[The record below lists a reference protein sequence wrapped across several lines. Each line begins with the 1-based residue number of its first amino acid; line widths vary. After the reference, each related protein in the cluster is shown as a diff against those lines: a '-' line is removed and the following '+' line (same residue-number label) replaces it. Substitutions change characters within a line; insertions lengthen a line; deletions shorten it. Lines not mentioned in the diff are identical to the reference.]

1 MDQQARLDFL
11 KQLIAIDTAGG
22 HEEKVSL
29 FLKDS
34 FAKHGITAQL
44 VEVEPGRHD
53 VIAKLGTGNGPV
65 LAFEGHQDTVA
76 IGEKDQWQH
85 DPLGAEIVGDK
96 VYGRGTTDMKAG
108 LAAEAL
114 ALMELA
120 DEGAE
125 LNGTLEFIA
134 TVAEESSQ
142 HNHMQ
147 GAQTLVKKGLI
158 QDVDAIII
166 AEPSDSQ
173 LDFAHKGSITYRVSS
188 VGKTAHS
195 SMPQLGYNA
204 IKPLVHYYNLQEEY
218 FKSFAGVENQYLGK
232 TVPVVTKIDGGQQLN
247 SVPDYAELFAKVRTI
262 PEISNDEIWQHIK
275 AMIKQVNEEDG
286 AQLSLTVLGDKI
298 PVVTDPNAPFI
309 KTLHRVAEE
318 KLQRPVAVQ
327 GIAFGT
333 DASELSKG
341 NDHFSM
347 AVLGPGN
354 KTAHAINEWVSLTT
368 YYEFIEMFNE
378 IAKQYLK

>member
-327 GIAFGT
+327 GVAFGT

>member
-53 VIAKLGTGNGPV
+53 VIAKLGNSNGPV

-232 TVPVVTKIDGGQQLN
+232 TVPVVTKIDGGHQLN

-327 GIAFGT
+327 GVAFGT

-368 YYEFIEMFNE
+368 YYEFVEMFNE

>member
-53 VIAKLGTGNGPV
+53 VIAKLGNGNGPV

-232 TVPVVTKIDGGQQLN
+232 TVPVVTKIDGGHQLN

-327 GIAFGT
+327 GVAFGT

>member
-195 SMPQLGYNA
+195 SIPQLGYNA

-327 GIAFGT
+327 GVAFGT

-341 NDHFSM
+341 NNHFSM

>member
-53 VIAKLGTGNGPV
+53 VIAKLGNGNGPV

-85 DPLGAEIVGDK
+85 DPLGAEIIGDK

-327 GIAFGT
+327 GVAFGT

>member
-318 KLQRPVAVQ
+318 KLQRPVAIQ
-327 GIAFGT
+327 GVAFGT

>member
-44 VEVEPGRHD
+44 VEVEPGRYD

-327 GIAFGT
+327 GVAFGT

>member
-53 VIAKLGTGNGPV
+53 VIAKLGNGNGPV

-232 TVPVVTKIDGGQQLN
+232 TVPVVTKIDGGHQLN

-327 GIAFGT
+327 GVAFGT

-368 YYEFIEMFNE
+368 YYEFVEMFNE

>member
-44 VEVEPGRHD
+44 VQVEPGRHD

-318 KLQRPVAVQ
+318 KLQRPVAIQ
-327 GIAFGT
+327 GVAFGT

>member
-1 MDQQARLDFL
+1 MDQQAKLDFL
-11 KQLIAIDTAGG
+11 KQLISIDSAGG
-22 HEEKVSL
+22 HEEKVTQ
-29 FLKDS
+29 FLKD
-34 FAKHGITAQL
+34 ALEKHNIQVQL

-53 VIAKLGTGNGPV
+53 VIAKLGNSNGPT

-76 IGEKDQWQH
+76 LGERDEWDH
-85 DPLGAEIVGDK
+85 DPLGGEVVGDK
-96 VYGRGTTDMKAG
+96 IYGRGTTDMKAG

-114 ALMELA
+114 SLMELA
-120 DEGAE
+120 DEGVE

-158 QDVDAIII
+158 GDVDAIII

-173 LDFAHKGSITYRVSS
+173 LDFAHKGSITYKISS
-188 VGKTAHS
+188 IGKTAHS

-204 IKPLVHYYNLQEEY
+204 IAPLVHFYNLQDEY
-218 FKSFAGVENQYLGK
+218 FKTFDQAENKYLGK
-232 TVPVVTKIDGGQQLN
+232 TIPVVTKIDGGHQLN

-262 PEISNDEIWQHIK
+262 PEISNQEIWDHLKKIIK
-275 AMIKQVNEEDG
+275 KVNEEDH
-286 AQLSLTVLGDKI
+286 AKLSLTVLGDKI
-298 PVVTDPNAPFI
+298 PVVTDPDADFI
-309 KTLHRVAEE
+309 KKLHPIAEKTL
-318 KLQRPVAVQ
+318 KRPVKVQ
-327 GIAFGT
+327 GVAFGT

-368 YYEFIEMFNE
+368 YYEFIDMFDQ
-378 IAKQYLK
+378 IAKEYLK